1 MLIQN
6 LEAEILA
13 SHQIGREVFLLKLQ
27 APAIA
32 AAAQPGQFVH
42 IRCSET
48 LDPLLR
54 RPLSI
59 HDVGAGGEL
68 FLLYQVKG
76 RGTAWLA
83 RQGAGKKI
91 NILGPIGRGFTLPA
105 NKRVALV
112 AGGLGIVPLLFLARR
127 ALEAGNEVDFFY
139 GAQDRERLYQLET
152 LKAMK
157 INLFVATDD
166 GSEGFYGPVTKL
178 WEHYLEERTYDR
190 CYACGPRAGMAE
202 FARLASKFSITAEV
216 SLEERMACGLGAC
229 RGCVTALLDAQGK
242 IYYENVCTGGPVFDA
257 ATVYWGDQVKWNK
270 L

>member
-6 LEAEILA
+6 ITAEVLA
-13 SHQIGREVFLLKLQ
+13 SHQAGPEVFLLKLR

-32 AAAQPGQFVH
+32 KVAQPGQFVH
-42 IRCSET
+42 IRCGET
-48 LDPLLR
+48 MDPLLR

-83 RQGAGKKI
+83 GRQAGDKVD
-91 NILGPIGRGFTLPA
+91 ILGPIGRGFTLPA
-105 NKRVALV
+105 KKRVALV

-127 ALEAGNEVDFFY
+127 ALEAGNVVDFFY
-139 GAQDRERLYQLET
+139 GVQDETGLYRLET
-152 LKAMK
+152 LRTMGV
-157 INLFVATDD
+157 NLYIATDD
-166 GSEGFYGPVTKL
+166 GSAGFYGSVIEL
-178 WEHYLEERTYDR
+178 WKDNLQDRTYD
-190 CYACGPRAGMAE
+190 YSFACGPKAGLAA
-202 FARLASKFSITAEV
+202 FARLAARYGIPAEV
-216 SLEERMACGLGAC
+216 SLEERMACGFGAC

-257 ATVYWGDQVKWNK
+257 ASVYWGD
-270 L
+270 

>member
-6 LEAEILA
+6 IAAEVLA
-13 SHQIGREVFLLKLQ
+13 SHQAGPEVFLLKLR

-32 AAAQPGQFVH
+32 KVAQPGQFVH
-42 IRCSET
+42 IRCGET
-48 LDPLLR
+48 MDPLLR

-83 RQGAGKKI
+83 GRQAGDKVD
-91 NILGPIGRGFTLPA
+91 ILGPIGRGFTLPA
-105 NKRVALV
+105 KKRVALV

-127 ALEAGNEVDFFY
+127 ALEAGNVVDFFY
-139 GAQDRERLYQLET
+139 GAQDKERLYRLET
-152 LKAMK
+152 LEAMA

-166 GSEGFYGPVTKL
+166 GSTGFHGPVTEL
-178 WEHYLEERTYDR
+178 WKEHLREKTYDLS
-190 CYACGPRAGMAE
+190 YACGPRAGLAA
-202 FARLASKFSITAEV
+202 FARLAARYGIPAEV
-216 SLEERMACGLGAC
+216 SLEERMACGFGAC

-257 ATVYWGDQVKWNK
+257 ASVYWGD
-270 L
+270 